1 DVTGGTATLTAD
13 GRGMIFTPSEGLA
26 GEASVSV
33 AADDGFGSSAAGVID
48 IAISDAP
55 LTAIEFEIRRPSF
68 SAPGLD
74 LTVGLIG
81 TFADQD
87 EVFLPYSYVQAAVG
101 DASVI
106 RLTESGELQALK
118 QGSTYLQVSRG
129 NISAATA
136 VTVGFPTTGFEIMT
150 ATFDLDAYPD

>member
-1 DVTGGTATLTAD
+1 
-13 GRGMIFTPSEGLA
+13 
-26 GEASVSV
+26 
-33 AADDGFGSSAAGVID
+33 
-48 IAISDAP
+48 
-55 LTAIEFEIRRPSF
+55 
-68 SAPGLD
+68 LD

-118 QGSTYLQVSRG
+118 QGSTYLQVARG

-150 ATFDLDAYPD
+150 ATFDIDAYPDSVTLLPHGGTRQIITSMDPNREFFANGASEGTKYVSHDTAIVTVDEDGLLVGV